1 MVMTNLVL
9 TRKGATTAALPAIL
23 AVIPRA
29 KLGPQKYGR
38 GHQPPT
44 RKGARAVITGKEEDA
59 EKAVTKVNKEIQTSE
74 SKRKISPRFPAT
86 TGHAATDSASTLTH
100 AAIVTM
106 GRKEIKTKQQGQR
119 QPNHPCL

>member
-23 AVIPRA
+23 AVILRA
-29 KLGPQKYGR
+29 KLGPQKYGK

-44 RKGARAVITGKEEDA
+44 RKGAKGVIRGKEEA
-59 EKAVTKVNKEIQTSE
+59 AVKAVRKVLKGIQASE
-74 SKRKISPRFPAT
+74 SKRRTSQRFPAT